1 MKARNIYYLSI
12 YPLNMIVLLILNQ
25 FILRNT
31 PEHELCTMTE
41 DEYVERAMNK
51 CEEIYF
57 RPFMYFL
64 DILATISW
72 IVLIKWLF
80 LP

>member
-1 MKARNIYYLSI
+1 MKIRDIYYLSI
-12 YPLNMIVLLILNQ
+12 YPLNIIVLIILNQ
-25 FILRNT
+25 FILKNT
-31 PEHELCTMTE
+31 SENELLNMTE
-41 DEYVERAMNK
+41 DEYAEKAMSK

-57 RPFMYFL
+57 KPFAPLL